1 MKRIRKSESE
11 PQELAEYRKRFAKA
25 PALQTWERFKKDRK
39 RRDPVK
45 QRLRQDQRGLC
56 AYCENSLVPD
66 DESVEHFRPKSANPA
81 LELDWPNL
89 LLCCAGGEKPLPEDL
104 PDLSA
109 RYETNAPKTC
119 GHAKLGT
126 TTPILNPLE
135 VPASP
140 CLFRFSSET
149 GAIRPDEGGCR
160 EAGVAPCLAEQ
171 TITTLGLRSGRLNR
185 ARLAII
191 EELLSQLAANGT
203 ASAYSTERAREIAAE
218 QIPATGNLPAFFTT
232 IRWCLGHG
240 AEEHLQAIS
249 FRG

>member
-1 MKRIRKSESE
+1 MKHVRKSEPE
-11 PQELAEYRKRFAKA
+11 PEELAKYRQRFAKA
-25 PALQTWERFKKDRK
+25 PALQTWEGFKKDGE
-39 RRDPVK
+39 RRDAVK

-66 DESVEHFRPKSANPA
+66 DESVEHFLPKSANPA
-81 LELDWPNL
+81 LELDWSNL

-109 RYETNAPKTC
+109 RFATNAPKTC
-119 GHAKLGT
+119 GHAKLGN

-140 CLFRFSSET
+140 CRFRFSSET

-171 TITTLGLRSGRLNR
+171 TITALGNPNSQKSRYDPGR
-185 ARLAII
+185 
-191 EELLSQLAANGT
+191 
-203 ASAYSTERAREIAAE
+203 
-218 QIPATGNLPAFFTT
+218 
-232 IRWCLGHG
+232 G
-240 AEEHLQAIS
+240 AEAAKPRS
-249 FRG
+249 NP